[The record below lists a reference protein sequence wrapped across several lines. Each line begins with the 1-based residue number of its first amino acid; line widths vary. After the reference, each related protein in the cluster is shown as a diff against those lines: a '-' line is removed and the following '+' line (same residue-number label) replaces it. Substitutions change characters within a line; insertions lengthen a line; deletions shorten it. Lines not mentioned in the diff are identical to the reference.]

1 MFYFARRLLHSI
13 LVLVGVSVLSFL
25 FLDLA
30 PGEFFSDMRL
40 NPQISPETIA
50 ELRSQYG
57 LDKPLFIRYG
67 VWVRSVAKGEWG
79 YSFAYNLPVAQLIW
93 ARAGNTLE
101 LTVSAAILAWL
112 IAIPAGMRAAE
123 KHGGTVDRFAAAAS
137 TTLLAIP
144 DLVITLGLLVFAVR
158 TRWLPVGGMASLD
171 AASFEC
177 MERLKDTATHFVLPV
192 VALVLATIPVFFRH
206 VRAAMVEALA
216 STSVLAARAHG
227 ISRNRI
233 LFHYALRTAA
243 NPLISLFGLS
253 IATLLS
259 DSLLVEIVM
268 GWPGL
273 GPMLL
278 EAILSRDLYVV
289 IGAVMLSTV
298 FLVAG
303 NLIADVLLYWS
314 DPRIRHATT

>member
-1 MFYFARRLLHSI
+1 
-13 LVLVGVSVLSFL
+13 
-25 FLDLA
+25 
-30 PGEFFSDMRL
+30 
-40 NPQISPETIA
+40 
-50 ELRSQYG
+50 
-57 LDKPLFIRYG
+57 
-67 VWVRSVAKGEWG
+67 
-79 YSFAYNLPVAQLIW
+79 
-93 ARAGNTLE
+93 
-101 LTVSAAILAWL
+101 
-112 IAIPAGMRAAE
+112 
-123 KHGGTVDRFAAAAS
+123 
-137 TTLLAIP
+137 
-144 DLVITLGLLVFAVR
+144 
-158 TRWLPVGGMASLD
+158 
-171 AASFEC
+171 
-177 MERLKDTATHFVLPV
+177 
-192 VALVLATIPVFFRH
+192 
-206 VRAAMVEALA
+206 
-216 STSVLAARAHG
+216 RAHG

-303 NLIADVLLYWS
+303 NLIGDILLYAF
-314 DPRIRHATT
+314 DPRIRVQS